1 MGKIKVLPEKVRSKI
16 AAGEVVERPSSVLK
30 ELIENSID
38 AESNRIFIEI
48 EKSGK
53 KLIKVV
59 DNGTGIEEDDIGNVF
74 SRYATSKLETE
85 EDLEKIISLGF
96 RGEAL
101 YSIGVVSDV
110 ILRSKTEKEELGT
123 EIHIRGG
130 KELGRKKVNMK
141 RGTIVEVRELF
152 FNTPARK
159 KFLKSDTTEFRQ
171 ILNIFLPYAIFFHN
185 IEFRFIHNKKEVF
198 NLPISD
204 KMERIKGTTGINT
217 DDLIFS
223 EKKFE
228 TFSFRLFLGN
238 INLQRPRR
246 DLQFLFVN
254 KRPVYNF
261 QILNSINKV
270 YRAIFPPE
278 VYPAFFVELEIVPE
292 MVDVNIH
299 PAKREIKIKNEREV
313 VKTLKEEIYT
323 AIVEKGK
330 GKRIER
336 RVVYIDKEKKEE
348 IEKKEV
354 VKEERKDIF
363 EFEFNKGSV
372 VEEKEQKSLRDRLKV
387 ISFVGVFRNK
397 YVFFES
403 ENTLFVFDQHAS
415 HERIN
420 YEKFLN
426 QIKNKE
432 IEIQRLLT
440 PVIIKLTK
448 EEMVVY
454 QEIKDKIEEVGFLTT
469 EWSENEIAMHGYPSF
484 LKNPSFS
491 LKAVLEEV
499 PPYLADED
507 KIARSACR
515 SSIMT
520 GDKITKEEAVSLV
533 SQLLKCENPFVC
545 PHGRPTVIEFPL
557 SFFDRQFLR

>member
-171 ILNIFLPYAIFFHN
+171 ILNTFLPYAIFFHN
-185 IEFRFIHNKKEVF
+185 VEFRFIHNKKEVF

-204 KMERIKGTTGINT
+204 KMERIKDTTGINT

-270 YRAIFPPE
+270 YRAIFPSE
-278 VYPAFFVELEIVPE
+278 VYPAFFVELEIEPE

-299 PAKREIKIKNEREV
+299 PTKREIKIKM
-313 VKTLKEEIYT
+313 K
-323 AIVEKGK
+323 
-330 GKRIER
+330 
-336 RVVYIDKEKKEE
+336 
-348 IEKKEV
+348 
-354 VKEERKDIF
+354 
-363 EFEFNKGSV
+363 
-372 VEEKEQKSLRDRLKV
+372 
-387 ISFVGVFRNK
+387 
-397 YVFFES
+397 
-403 ENTLFVFDQHAS
+403 
-415 HERIN
+415 
-420 YEKFLN
+420 
-426 QIKNKE
+426 
-432 IEIQRLLT
+432 
-440 PVIIKLTK
+440 
-448 EEMVVY
+448 
-454 QEIKDKIEEVGFLTT
+454 
-469 EWSENEIAMHGYPSF
+469 
-484 LKNPSFS
+484 
-491 LKAVLEEV
+491 
-499 PPYLADED
+499 
-507 KIARSACR
+507 
-515 SSIMT
+515 
-520 GDKITKEEAVSLV
+520 
-533 SQLLKCENPFVC
+533 
-545 PHGRPTVIEFPL
+545 
-557 SFFDRQFLR
+557 